1 MGLRSV
7 LSDTPPSAA
16 RARPWPHPR
25 RRTGRQRAAAPTP
38 SLASAAPPSDALQD
52 ALSACL
58 THLSLRS
65 IRVCLSVHNSS
76 LSDSQYS
83 ERPNSNTERTFY
95 VEYIRSDPNIVH
107 ANRTTRDL
115 WTERLCA
122 VCCILILCMLDV
134 MACHLGVKLCTCTAC
149 WFVVMVVNEQATS
162 SRRAHMSDRKPVT
175 RVPRSCLPCQP
186 CLSFARRQ
194 VRPLRQSLLTQPRA
208 SARMAA

>member
-1 MGLRSV
+1 MGLRSGPLGHAAV
-7 LSDTPPSAA
+7 RRSRPALAAPASPDRAATRRSADAISDLS
-16 RARPWPHPR
+16 RARR
-25 RRTGRQRAAAPTP
+25 
-38 SLASAAPPSDALQD
+38 LSDALQD

-149 WFVVMVVNEQATS
+149 WFVVM
-162 SRRAHMSDRKPVT
+162 
-175 RVPRSCLPCQP
+175 SCE
-186 CLSFARRQ
+186 
-194 VRPLRQSLLTQPRA
+194 
-208 SARMAA
+208 